1 MFDYRRTP
9 YLAFLY
15 AAVIGSTVIAI
26 VEMPA
31 RPLTLAQSVLF
42 YALSYLPALG
52 LSMLSDPA
60 SKRARAEY
68 MKIDF
73 YAPKDGTD
81 ASAAAARASRTTHV
95 THVTHTTRKGR
106 MT

>member
-9 YLAFLY
+9 YLAVLY
-15 AAVIGSTVIAI
+15 AAVIGSAVIAL

-68 MKIDF
+68 LKIDF
-73 YAPKDGTD
+73 YAPKDCAG
-81 ASAAAARASRTTHV
+81 ASAVSAATPCATQE
-95 THVTHTTRKGR
+95 GR

>member
-1 MFDYRRTP
+1 MFEYRRTP
-9 YLAFLY
+9 YLAILY
-15 AAVIGSTVIAI
+15 GAVIGTAVIAL

-31 RPLTLAQSVLF
+31 RPLTPVQSGLF
-42 YALSYLPALG
+42 YLLSYLPGLG

-73 YAPKDGTD
+73 YAPKN
-81 ASAAAARASRTTHV
+81 SAGAGEPVAGAPRASQEGRTA
-95 THVTHTTRKGR
+95 
-106 MT
+106 